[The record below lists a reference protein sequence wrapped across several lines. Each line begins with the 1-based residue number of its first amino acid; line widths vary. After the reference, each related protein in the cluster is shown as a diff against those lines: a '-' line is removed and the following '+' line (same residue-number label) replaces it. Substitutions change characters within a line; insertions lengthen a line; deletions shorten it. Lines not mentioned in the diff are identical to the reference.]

1 MADVIAHRGASRRAP
16 ENTVAAFQLAVEL
29 GSDGVELDARRTRDG
44 VLVVHHDAFLSDGR
58 PIVETSLRDLPSH
71 VPTLGAA
78 LDACRGAT
86 VNIEIKNSDVEP
98 DFDPADQVA
107 IEVLAELAERGPDSG
122 PWLISSFR
130 LATVDRCRALAP
142 DVPTAWLVMQLD
154 EAVVT
159 TSAERGHVAVHPWE
173 ASVTAP
179 MVERCH
185 DAGLAVNVWTC
196 DDPARAIELD
206 SWGVDG
212 IVTDVP
218 DLILEAFGRS

>member
-1 MADVIAHRGASRRAP
+1 V
-16 ENTVAAFQLAVEL
+16 EAFRSAVEL
-29 GSDGVELDARRTRDG
+29 GSDGIELDARRTRED
-44 VLVVHHDAFLSDGR
+44 VVVVHHDPFLADGR
-58 PIVETSLRDLPSH
+58 PIVETALRDLPSH

-78 LDACRGAT
+78 LDACSGAA

-98 DFDPADQVA
+98 DFDPDDYVA
-107 IEVLAELAERGPDSG
+107 IEVLAELAERGPDAG
-122 PWLISSFR
+122 PWIISSFR

-142 DVPTAWLVMQLD
+142 EVPTGWLVMQLD

-159 TSAERGHVAVHPWE
+159 TSAEHGHAAVHPWE
-173 ASVTAP
+173 LSVTAA

-206 SWGVDG
+206 GWDVDG

-218 DLILEAFGRS
+218 DIILEALGR

>member
-1 MADVIAHRGASRRAP
+1 M
-16 ENTVAAFQLAVEL
+16 EAFRSAVEL
-29 GSDGVELDARRTRDG
+29 GSDGIELDARRTRED
-44 VLVVHHDAFLSDGR
+44 VVVVHHDPFLADGR
-58 PIVETSLRDLPSH
+58 PIVETALRDLPSH

-78 LDACRGAT
+78 LDACSGAA

-98 DFDPADQVA
+98 DFDPDDYVA
-107 IEVLAELAERGPDSG
+107 IEVLAELAERGPDAG
-122 PWLISSFR
+122 PWIISSFR

-142 DVPTAWLVMQLD
+142 EVPTGWLVMQLD

-159 TSAERGHVAVHPWE
+159 TSAEHGHAAVHPWE
-173 ASVTAP
+173 LSVTAA

-206 SWGVDG
+206 GWDVDG

-218 DLILEAFGRS
+218 DIILEALGR

>member
-1 MADVIAHRGASRRAP
+1 M
-16 ENTVAAFQLAVEL
+16 EAFRSAVEL
-29 GSDGVELDARRTRDG
+29 GSDGIELDARRTREG
-44 VLVVHHDAFLSDGR
+44 VVVVHHDPFLADGR
-58 PIVETSLRDLPSH
+58 PIVETTLRDLPSH

-78 LDACRGAT
+78 LDACSGAA

-98 DFDPADQVA
+98 DFDPDDHVA
-107 IEVLAELAERGPDSG
+107 IEVLAELAERGPDAG
-122 PWLISSFR
+122 PWIISSFR

-142 DVPTAWLVMQLD
+142 EVPTAWLVMQLD

-159 TSAERGHVAVHPWE
+159 TSAEHGHAAVHPWE
-173 ASVTAP
+173 LSVTAA

-206 SWGVDG
+206 GWDVDG

-218 DLILEAFGRS
+218 DIILEALGR

>member
-1 MADVIAHRGASRRAP
+1 M
-16 ENTVAAFQLAVEL
+16 EAFRSAVEL
-29 GSDGVELDARRTRDG
+29 GSDGIELDARRTREG
-44 VLVVHHDAFLSDGR
+44 VVVVHHDPFLADGR
-58 PIVETSLRDLPSH
+58 PIVETALRDLPSH

-78 LDACRGAT
+78 LDACSGAA

-98 DFDPADQVA
+98 DFDPDDYVA
-107 IEVLAELAERGPDSG
+107 IEVLAELAERGPDAG
-122 PWLISSFR
+122 PWIISSFR

-142 DVPTAWLVMQLD
+142 EVPTGWLVMQLD

-159 TSAERGHVAVHPWE
+159 TSAEHGHAAVHPWE
-173 ASVTAP
+173 LSVRAA

-206 SWGVDG
+206 GWDVDG

-218 DLILEAFGRS
+218 DIILEALGR